1 MNDVV
6 ELELRKECE
15 VIKCADLLMSDTLE
29 KTEDQVRRTKS
40 VMYFID
46 RDLEDKEN
54 NLRIDRHNSTLK
66 ETNLNLSIYYGQ
78 SDLALSYVYL
88 LNQCHYFSY

>member
-1 MNDVV
+1 MVNDEV

-15 VIKCADLLMSDTLE
+15 KIKCADSLMSETLE
-29 KTEDQVRRTKS
+29 RTEEQIRRVKAEL
-40 VMYFID
+40 YFID

-66 ETNLNLSIYYGQ
+66 ETNLNLSIYCGK
-78 SDLALSYVYL
+78 SALNVSYVIL
-88 LNQCHYFSY
+88 R